1 MNNFM
6 LQFPPKETDM
16 KRIMMLSLLT
26 VLMLGCDNPKS
37 EDYLGSVRL
46 EVTDAPFPFE
56 AIAQA
61 NIIVKEIAVVGSGG
75 VSTVDS
81 QTRVYDLVQ
90 LQHGETAIMT
100 TIALAPGSYQEFRLV
115 VGDATITLT
124 DGRSFS
130 LKIPSGSS
138 SGLKVKLSEPLVI
151 TSGLSERLVFDFD
164 LSQSFKPI
172 PNSAKKADDIN
183 SFTFH
188 PVVRGAVVSDS
199 GEVAGQVLL
208 LADGTAVV
216 GATVTIT
223 NLAGDFSQTSST
235 QDDGS
240 FLFGF
245 LPADVYEVTVE
256 TLDGLTTTS
265 TSFVVTVGNRVNVV
279 LNP

>member
-1 MNNFM
+1 
-6 LQFPPKETDM
+6 
-16 KRIMMLSLLT
+16 
-26 VLMLGCDNPKS
+26 
-37 EDYLGSVRL
+37 
-46 EVTDAPFPFE
+46 
-56 AIAQA
+56 
-61 NIIVKEIAVVGSGG
+61 
-75 VSTVDS
+75 
-81 QTRVYDLVQ
+81 
-90 LQHGETAIMT
+90 MT